1 MAKVTVYNSEGKSSG
16 DVTLDKKIFG
26 VVVKPDLVQQA
37 VRTQMANRR
46 VAIAHTKDRSDVR
59 GGGKKPWRQKG
70 TGRSRHG
77 SIRSPLWKGGGV
89 TFGPRSNRN
98 YELKMNKKAR
108 RKALLM
114 SLSARAQEKALVIV
128 DSLKFE
134 DGKTKTAVQL
144 LKKLPVKGS
153 TLIIVPKLDER
164 IVRATRNVPDVKI
177 TRADSINVVDLFKF
191 RSVVATKD
199 SLDIIKKTYL
209 A

>member
-1 MAKVTVYNSEGKSSG
+1 MAKVTVYNSEGKSAG
-16 DVTLDKKIFG
+16 EVVLDQKVFG
-26 VVVKPDLVQQA
+26 VDIKPELVQQA

-46 VAIAHTKDRSDVR
+46 IVLAHTKDRSEVR

-89 TFGPRSNRN
+89 TFGPLSNRN
-98 YELKMNKKAR
+98 FELKMNKKAR

-114 SLSARAQEKALVIV
+114 CLTARAAAKELIVI
-128 DSLKFE
+128 DTIDMKG
-134 DGKTKTAVQL
+134 GKTKAAMGFF
-144 LKKLPVKGS
+144 KKLPVKGS
-153 TLIIVPKLDER
+153 VLLVVPKLEQQ
-164 IVRATRNVPDVKI
+164 IVRATRNIPSVKVI
-177 TRADSINVVDLFKF
+177 RADSINVVDLLSFHF
-191 RSVVATKD
+191 IVAAKG